1 MFSFNQVLFREER
14 IMVRRLWMV
23 LLAAVALL
31 GGCASVDPAL
41 VRQQVGGKSLAV
53 VSLVNDKVEASWI
66 GTTVF
71 NNEFDRT
78 DRPTWQ
84 LPKTAEDAI
93 RGTMPATGP
102 YRALTIRAMP
112 NVSKADLLK
121 GTALTEDLVLV
132 IAPVRYQDTPLNGV
146 GIHQHSALG
155 LKPLV
160 STFASLEGDLID
172 LKAGQSVARVVELS
186 SVALPSS
193 VLDAGA
199 KLKPESEAAVSGSV
213 REQVKGSVR
222 AILQQLGLI

>member
-1 MFSFNQVLFREER
+1 MA
-14 IMVRRLWMV
+14 RRLWMV

-53 VSLVNDKVEASWI
+53 MSLVNDKVEASWI

-78 DRPTWQ
+78 ERPTWQ

-93 RGTMPATGP
+93 RGAMPATGP
-102 YRALTIRAMP
+102 YRALNIRAMP
-112 NVSKADLLK
+112 AMSKADLLK
-121 GTALTEDLVLV
+121 VAALTEDLVLV
-132 IAPVRYQDTPLNGV
+132 IAPVRYPDTPLNGV

-172 LKAGQSVARVVELS
+172 LKSGQSVARVVELS
-186 SVALPSS
+186 SVALPAS
-193 VLDAGA
+193 VLDKGA
-199 KLKPESEAAVSGSV
+199 KLKPESEAAVSESV

>member
-1 MFSFNQVLFREER
+1 MA
-14 IMVRRLWMV
+14 RRLWMV

-78 DRPTWQ
+78 ERPTWQ

-93 RGTMPATGP
+93 RGAMPASGP
-102 YRALTIRAMP
+102 YRALNIRAMP
-112 NVSKADLLK
+112 AMSKADLLK
-121 GTALTEDLVLV
+121 GAALTEDLVLV
-132 IAPVRYQDTPLNGV
+132 IAPVRYPDTPLNGV
-146 GIHQHSALG
+146 GIHQRSALG
-155 LKPLV
+155 IKPLV
-160 STFASLEGDLID
+160 STFASLEGVLID
-172 LKAGQSVARVVELS
+172 LKSGQSVARVLDLS
-186 SVALPSS
+186 SAALPAS
-193 VLDAGA
+193 VLDKGA
-199 KLKPESEAAVSGSV
+199 KLKPESEAAVSESV

>member
-1 MFSFNQVLFREER
+1 MA
-14 IMVRRLWMV
+14 RRLWMV

-53 VSLVNDKVEASWI
+53 VSLVNDKVDASWI

-78 DRPTWQ
+78 ERPTWQ

-93 RGTMPATGP
+93 RGAMPASGP
-102 YRALTIRAMP
+102 YRALNIRAMP
-112 NVSKADLLK
+112 AMSKADLLK
-121 GTALTEDLVLV
+121 GAALTEDLVLV
-132 IAPVRYQDTPLNGV
+132 IAPVRYPDTPLNGV
-146 GIHQHSALG
+146 GIHQRSALG
-155 LKPLV
+155 IKPLV
-160 STFASLEGDLID
+160 STFASLEGVLID
-172 LKAGQSVARVVELS
+172 LKSGQSVARVLDLS
-186 SVALPSS
+186 SAALPAS
-193 VLDAGA
+193 VLDKGA
-199 KLKPESEAAVSGSV
+199 KLKPESEAAVSESV